1 METLEATAPATTLT
15 PPKPGQPW
23 PEQGGIYGG
32 ILPAIGEQ
40 PAMHMVFSVE
50 EAEALEWGEYGTRID
65 GATSR
70 FNGKANTAALLA
82 SITAG
87 KTHPATTWAT
97 NQVSAE
103 GHQDFHLPSQAELF
117 MASLH
122 APEVFNKR
130 GWYWSSTQGSAS
142 GAFVQDFEYGL
153 SYWFSKDN
161 AYRVRAVRWIH
172 VNP

>member
-1 METLEATAPATTLT
+1 METLETTAPTATLT

-32 ILPAIGEQ
+32 ILPAIGDQ
-40 PAMHMVFSVE
+40 PAMHMVFSVD
-50 EAEALEWGEYGTRID
+50 EAEALEWGEYGTLID
-65 GATSR
+65 GAASR
-70 FNGKANTAALLA
+70 YNGKANTAALLA

-97 NQVSAE
+97 NHVSAE

-122 APEVFNKR
+122 ATDVFNKR
-130 GWYWSSTQGSAS
+130 GWYWSSTQDSAII
-142 GAFVQDFEYGL
+142 AFVQDFAYG
-153 SYWFSKDN
+153 SSFWSFKGND
-161 AYRVRAVRWIH
+161 YRVRAVRWIH